1 MGIRVKTNVDSLVA
15 QRRLG
20 ETRRNLGESLEK
32 LSSGLRI
39 NKSSDDA
46 AGLAVSEAIRARTSS
61 LNVAKRNASDGIS
74 YIQVAEGGLNE
85 VTNIVIRMRE
95 LTTQAASDTLS
106 NRERGFLNKEFV
118 ELAKEAARIVDA
130 TEFNGTKLLQ
140 SSEDDSDKVIQ
151 MFVGASFRGTRPGDS
166 APPEI
171 PKDLDPDLVT
181 INIGQLK
188 GLEEAITEVA
198 ALELV
203 PGGDGAVDESFGADT
218 LGSGEEGGTAKVLG
232 VLDDGL
238 SRIAEYRATL
248 GSVQSRLNSTIT
260 NIDISSENLLA
271 AQSRIRDVDYAQE
284 LAKFTQ
290 TQILSAAGV
299 SVLSQANQVPEAV
312 LQLLR

>member
-1 MGIRVKTNVDSLVA
+1 MGLRVKTNVDSLVA

-20 ETRRNLGESLEK
+20 ETRRNLGDQLEK

-61 LNVAKRNASDGIS
+61 LSVAKRNASDGIS

-106 NRERGFLNKEFV
+106 NRERSFLNREFV

-140 SSEDDSDKVIQ
+140 SSEDDSEKVIQ
-151 MFVGASFRGTRPGDS
+151 MFVGASFRGTPPGES
-166 APPEI
+166 EPPQI
-171 PKDLDPDLVT
+171 PKELDPDLVT

-188 GLEEAITEVA
+188 GLEEAISNVS

-203 PGGDGAVDESFGADT
+203 PAGDTIDSSFGADT

-248 GSVQSRLNSTIT
+248 GSVQSRLNSAIT

>member
-1 MGIRVKTNVDSLVA
+1 MGLRVKTNVDSLVA

-20 ETRRNLGESLEK
+20 ETRRNLGDSLEK

-61 LNVAKRNASDGIS
+61 LSVAKRNASDGVS
-74 YIQVAEGGLNE
+74 YIQVAEGSLNE

-106 NRERGFLNKEFV
+106 NRERSFLNKEFV
-118 ELAKEAARIVDA
+118 QLAGEAARIVDG
-130 TEFNGTKLLQ
+130 TEFNGTKLLRA
-140 SSEDDSDKVIQ
+140 EENKEIQ
-151 MFVGASFRGTRPGDS
+151 MFVGASFRGTPPGAD
-166 APPEI
+166 APKEYEPG
-171 PKDLDPDLVT
+171 KDPDLVT
-181 INIGQLK
+181 IDVTQLQ
-188 GLEEAITEVA
+188 GLEEAIGKVA
-198 ALELV
+198 ALQIV
-203 PGGDGAVDESFGADT
+203 PSEGEIDPSFGAST
-218 LGSGEEGGTAKVLG
+218 LGSGSENGTNELFA

>member
-1 MGIRVKTNVDSLVA
+1 MGIRVKTNVESLVA
-15 QRRLG
+15 QRRLS
-20 ETRRNLGESLEK
+20 ETRKNLGDQLEK

-46 AGLAVSEAIRARTSS
+46 AGLAVSEAIRARTTG
-61 LNVAKRNASDGIS
+61 LAVAKRNASDGVS

-95 LTTQAASDTLS
+95 LATQAASDTLS

-118 ELAKEAARIVDA
+118 ELAEEAARIVDG
-130 TEFNGTKLLQ
+130 TEFNGTKLLR
-140 SSEDDSDKVIQ
+140 SSENKAIQ
-151 MFVGASFRGTRPGDS
+151 MFVGAAFRGTPPGAS
-166 APPEI
+166 E
-171 PKDLDPDLVT
+171 PKEYEDGKDPDLVT
-181 INIGQLK
+181 IDVTQLQ
-188 GLEEAITEVA
+188 GLESAIQAVS
-198 ALELV
+198 ELQIV
-203 PGGDGAVDESFGADT
+203 PEDVDDSYGASTLGDGS
-218 LGSGEEGGTAKVLG
+218 EGGTNRSLAT
-232 VLDDGL
+232 LDDGL

-290 TQILSAAGV
+290 SQILSSAGI
-299 SVLSQANQVPEAV
+299 SVLSHANQIPEAV

>member
-1 MGIRVKTNVDSLVA
+1 MGLRVKTNVDSLVA

-20 ETRRNLGESLEK
+20 ETRKQLGDQLEK

-46 AGLAVSEAIRARTSS
+46 AGLAVSESIRARTSS
-61 LNVAKRNASDGIS
+61 LSVAKRNASDAVS
-74 YIQVAEGGLNE
+74 YIQVAEGSLNE

-106 NRERGFLNKEFV
+106 NRERSFLNKEFV
-118 ELAKEAARIVDA
+118 ELGKEVKRIVQS
-130 TEFNGTKLLQ
+130 TEFNGTKLLSAADNKQ
-140 SSEDDSDKVIQ
+140 IQ
-151 MFVGASFRGTRPGDS
+151 MFVGASFRGTPPGAS
-166 APPEI
+166 EPPEI
-171 PKDLDPDLVT
+171 SASDDPDLVT
-181 INIGQLK
+181 IDVTQLQ
-188 GLEEAITEVA
+188 GLESGITAIA
-198 ALELV
+198 SLKLV
-203 PGGDGAVDESFGADT
+203 PDDDLGSDYGAATLGDGSD
-218 LGSGEEGGTAKVLG
+218 GGTNRVLST
-232 VLDDGL
+232 LDDGL

-260 NIDISSENLLA
+260 NIDISNENLLA

-290 TQILSAAGV
+290 TQILSSAGI

-312 LQLLR
+312 IQLLR